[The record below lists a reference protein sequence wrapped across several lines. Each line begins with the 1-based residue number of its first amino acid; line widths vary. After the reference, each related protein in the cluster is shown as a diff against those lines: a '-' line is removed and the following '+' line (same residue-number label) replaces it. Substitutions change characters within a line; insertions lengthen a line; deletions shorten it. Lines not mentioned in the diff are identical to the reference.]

1 MRDKIL
7 YALAAFVGIII
18 LWNLNIIMNA
28 PDEMRQGPVF
38 RIMFFHI
45 PAAVMAGLSCFG
57 SVVFSILYLWR
68 KDLKYDAAAVSAT
81 EIGLA
86 FGAIVLITGS
96 IWGRGAWGVW
106 WAWDARLTST
116 LVTWLVYAGYLML
129 RRAIDEPTQRARFA
143 AVVSILA
150 FPGVIITYK
159 SIEWWQQLQHP
170 SPVFESRG
178 GGGFGPYLP
187 SLMWNMLAMT
197 LLGTVLF
204 FVRHR
209 QETSQRELDALRRT
223 VHSF

>member
-1 MRDKIL
+1 MRDKLLIL
-7 YALAAFVGIII
+7 LAAVFAVI
-18 LWNLNIIMNA
+18 LVWNLDIIMNA

-45 PAAVMAGLSCFG
+45 PAAVIASIACGG
-57 SVVFSILYLWR
+57 SVIFSILYLVT
-68 KDLKYDAAAVSAT
+68 KNLKFDAAAVSAT
-81 EIGLA
+81 EIALT
-86 FGAIVLITGS
+86 FGAVILITGS

-143 AVVSILA
+143 AVVSVLA
-150 FPGVIITYK
+150 FPGVVITYK
-159 SIEWWQQLQHP
+159 SIEWWTQLQHP
-170 SPVFESRG
+170 APVFESRG

-197 LLGTVLF
+197 ILGTILF
-204 FVRHR
+204 FIRQR
-209 QETSQRELDALRRT
+209 QESNQRELDALRRT